1 MATPLPKIGAP
12 ATRALAAAGIGSLE
26 AVAQRTERELLAMH
40 GVGARAVQILTEHLT
55 RHTVARYLA
64 RIGVDAHHRAP
75 DLTLLTELQAAHLAS
90 VPFENLDVFHRRGVS
105 TDPAVSIAKIV
116 DRRRG
121 GWCFELNGSFAWL
134 LGELGYTATTVSCRV
149 HGDDGWGPDLDHCA
163 VVVDLDGERWFV
175 DVGFGDCCTVP
186 VALRP
191 GEHRGVP
198 RAVAVRHVLAPTG
211 GDGFVLAERVG
222 DEWHDQLH
230 IDPTPRSMD
239 EFEPRSTYLQTE
251 PGQLWT
257 QQPFATR
264 ATDALGSRVTLRA
277 GVLRRREGT
286 ADPVDTDV
294 AGMADVEWSHLL
306 HEQFGLTDRRDH
318 H

>member
-1 MATPLPKIGAP
+1 ML
-12 ATRALAAAGIGSLE
+12 SE
-26 AVAQRTERELLAMH
+26 
-40 GVGARAVQILTEHLT
+40 
-55 RHTVARYLA
+55 YLA
-64 RIGVDAHHRAP
+64 RIGVSAHRRP
-75 DLTLLTELQAAHLAS
+75 RDLALLTELQAAHLMA

-116 DRRRG
+116 ERRRG

-134 LGELGYTATTVSCRV
+134 LRELGYAATTVSCRV

-163 VVVDLDGERWFV
+163 VIVELDGERWFV

-198 RAVAVRHVLAPTG
+198 RAVAVRCVSTLTG
-211 GDGFVLAERVG
+211 GDGFVLAERFG
-222 DEWHDQLH
+222 DEWRDQLQ
-230 IDPTPRSMD
+230 IDPTPRALD

-251 PGQLWT
+251 PGLLWT

-264 ATDALGSRVTLRA
+264 ATDTDGSRVTLRQ
-277 GVLRRREGT
+277 GVLRQRVGT

-294 AGMADVEWSHLL
+294 ADVTDTEWSRLLQEHL
-306 HEQFGLTDRRDH
+306 GLTDRREH